1 MTTITT
7 VGLGDI
13 TPNNSKEIIF
23 CTVFIVMGTGFY
35 SYAIGSISSILGHSD
50 SKAEKLYNSKQL
62 MDEFCK
68 ETKLP

>member
-1 MTTITT
+1 
-7 VGLGDI
+7 
-13 TPNNSKEIIF
+13 
-23 CTVFIVMGTGFY
+23 MGTGFY